1 MRLVKNNDNPINE
14 NKIINQIRS
23 LGIDMIN
30 EAKSGHPGIVLGA
43 APIIYTLYA
52 NHLRFD
58 RDNPNYFNRDRF
70 IMSAGHGSAL
80 LYSTLFM
87 AGFDLEIEDLKN
99 FRQINSKTPGHPEL
113 GITPGVDMTTGPLGQ
128 GFATAVGVAIAEAHL
143 EARYNKFSK
152 NLFDFNTYV
161 LCGDGDL
168 EEGISYEAASLAGT
182 LGLNKLIVLYDSNDT
197 QLDSNTDIVFT
208 EDIKMR
214 FEACNWN
221 YLKVIDGEDYLSI
234 SKAIDEAKKSTKPTI
249 IEIKTKIGKFSKNE
263 GKNIIHG
270 GPLEKDDITNIKS
283 KLNIRDVSFNVSN
296 DTIEDFQ
303 DLITK
308 RCNNISESFNE
319 KLEKLNSDI
328 KDEIMYLM
336 SSNKKLDFK
345 DLIYDEPEDKQ
356 ESPIITSGKVLNELS
371 KLNQSIIGGSS
382 DVFRATKTLIEKED
396 VFSPKNYKGRNIYFG
411 VREHAMGAI
420 LNGLAITGYRPYGAT
435 FLAFSNYL
443 MPAIRM
449 GAMLKLPIT
458 YIFTHDSIS
467 LGEDGPTHQPIEQL
481 AQLRAIPNLEVF
493 RPCDANEVIGV
504 YKTIMKKEN
513 SPAVISLSK
522 NILPI
527 LEETNSNEVEKG
539 GYIVRNNL
547 RKLDGIIISS
557 GEEVHIA
564 IEIAKRLNIKGF
576 DIRVVSMPSISRFL
590 ENTKD
595 YIEEILPVGIR
606 KIVIEA
612 SSKMP
617 WNEIVFNKKYLI
629 TLDNYGKSGKKD
641 DVYKEFGF
649 DIDSL
654 EEKVEDLLK

>member
-14 NKIINQIRS
+14 GKIISQIRS

-221 YLKVIDGEDYLSI
+221 YLKVIDGEDYVSI

-396 VFSPKNYKGRNIYFG
+396 VFTPKNYKGRNIYFG